1 MIIDSHVHV
10 GTFPSV
16 ESAGH
21 LLSTVPD
28 VVAFRTRHRELY
40 ERFAREEPLD
50 NGEALL
56 KDMDKFGVEKA
67 IVQSRPGISNDFVA
81 AIAARHPERLIPIAV
96 PTPWPTPADDP
107 RDKGRMMS
115 PRDVA
120 EELERCI
127 TELGMIGV
135 GEIFL
140 RRLTR
145 KLHPEDIAD
154 DLAPMMEVIAAHETS
169 VQIPTAWTQLPGGL
183 YYGDPIWVDEV
194 ANRHPSAR
202 IILTKMGREID
213 HLFENCLSVAMRNEN
228 VYLEVSGSSSN
239 HLRRALQV
247 IGPSR
252 LLFGTDWSPVWRF
265 VRDPAPVVLKSIRNV
280 EEATDDSGIRRQL
293 FSSTALNLYNV
304 PISRWARHA
313 RERREL
319 SHHRDDR

>member
-10 GTFPSV
+10 GTFASV
-16 ESAGH
+16 ESAGPS

-40 ERFAREEPLD
+40 ERFAHEQPID
-50 NGEALL
+50 NGETLL
-56 KDMDKFGVEKA
+56 KDMDGFGIAKA
-67 IVQSRPGISNDFVA
+67 IVQSRPGVSNDFVA

-96 PTPWPTPADDP
+96 PTPWPTPVDDP
-107 RDKGRMMS
+107 RDKERMMS
-115 PRDVA
+115 PQEVA

-127 TELGMIGV
+127 TKLGMVGV

-145 KLHPEDIAD
+145 RLHPEDIAD
-154 DLAPMMEVIAAHETS
+154 DLAPMMEVVARHETS

-202 IILTKMGREID
+202 IILTKMGRGID
-213 HLFENCLSVAMRNEN
+213 HIFENCLSVAMRNEN
-228 VYLEVSGSSSN
+228 VYLELSGSSAA

-247 IGPSR
+247 LGPSR

-265 VRDPAPVVLKSIRNV
+265 VLEPAPVVLKSIRNV
-280 EEATDDSGIRRQL
+280 EEATEDSDVRRQL
-293 FSSTALNLYNV
+293 FSSTALSLYKAA
-304 PISRWARHA
+304 ISSWAKRA
-313 RERREL
+313 SR
-319 SHHRDDR
+319 

>member
-1 MIIDSHVHV
+1 MIVDSHVHV

-16 ESAGH
+16 ESAGP

-40 ERFAREEPLD
+40 ERFAYEEPLD
-50 NGEALL
+50 NAETLI
-56 KDMDKFGVEKA
+56 KDLDKYGIAKA

-81 AIAARHPERLIPIAV
+81 SIAARYPGRLIPIAV
-96 PTPWPTPADDP
+96 PTPWPTPRDDP
-107 RDKGRMMS
+107 RRAQNMMS
-115 PRDVA
+115 PAEVA
-120 EELERCI
+120 IELERCI
-127 TELGMIGV
+127 AELGMVGV

-154 DLAPMMEVIAAHETS
+154 DLAPMMDVIARYEAS

-202 IILTKMGREID
+202 IILTKMGRGID
-213 HLFENCLSVAMRNEN
+213 HYFENCLSVAMRNEN
-228 VYLEVSGSSSN
+228 VFLEISGSSSS

-247 IGPSR
+247 IGPTR

-265 VRDPAPVVLKSIRNV
+265 VRDPAPVVLRSIRNV
-280 EEATDDSGIRRQL
+280 EEATDDPDVRRQL
-293 FSSTALNLYNV
+293 FSSTALSLYDV
-304 PISRWARHA
+304 AISRWTRHTQ
-313 RERREL
+313 
-319 SHHRDDR
+319 

>member
-16 ESAGH
+16 ESAGS

-40 ERFAREEPLD
+40 ERSAHEEPLD
-50 NGEALL
+50 NGDTLIR
-56 KDMDKFGVEKA
+56 DMDKFGIDKA
-67 IVQSRPGISNDFVA
+67 IVQSRPGISNDLVA
-81 AIAARHPERLIPIAV
+81 TIAARHRGRLIPIAV
-96 PTPWPTPADDP
+96 PTPWPTPIDDP
-107 RDKGRMMS
+107 REKQKMMS
-115 PRDVA
+115 PRAVA
-120 EELERCI
+120 VELERCI
-127 TELGMIGV
+127 ADLGMVGV

-145 KLHPEDIAD
+145 KLHPEDIAE
-154 DLAPMMEVIAAHETS
+154 DLAPMMEVIAHHGSS

-202 IILTKMGREID
+202 IILTKMGRGID
-213 HLFENCLSVAMRNEN
+213 HYFENCLAVAMRNEN
-228 VYLEVSGSSSN
+228 VYLEISGSSAN

-247 IGPSR
+247 IGAKR

-265 VRDPAPVVLKSIRNV
+265 VQHPAPVVLKSIRNV
-280 EEATDDSGIRRQL
+280 EEATDDSEVRRQL
-293 FSSTALNLYNV
+293 FSLTALSLYDAS
-304 PISRWARHA
+304 ISRWERHTPVA
-313 RERREL
+313 GL
-319 SHHRDDR
+319 

>member
-16 ESAGH
+16 ESAGP

-40 ERFAREEPLD
+40 ERSAHEEPLD
-50 NGEALL
+50 NGETLIGDL
-56 KDMDKFGVEKA
+56 DKYGIAKA

-81 AIAARHPERLIPIAV
+81 RIAARHPNRLIPLSV
-96 PTPWPTPADDP
+96 PTPWPTPTDDP
-107 RDKGRMMS
+107 RQAHNMMS
-115 PRDVA
+115 PKEVA
-120 EELERCI
+120 IELERCI
-127 TELGMIGV
+127 SELGMVGV

-154 DLAPMMEVIAAHETS
+154 DLAPMMDVIARHEAS

-202 IILTKMGREID
+202 IILTKMGRGID
-213 HLFENCLSVAMRNEN
+213 HYFENCLSVAMRNEN
-228 VYLEVSGSSSN
+228 VYLEISGSSSN

-247 IGPSR
+247 LGPTR
-252 LLFGTDWSPVWRF
+252 LLFGTDWSPAWRF

-280 EEATDDSGIRRQL
+280 EEATDDPDARRQL
-293 FSSTALNLYNV
+293 FSSTALSLYDAS
-304 PISRWARHA
+304 ISRWTRHIQERPAR
-313 RERREL
+313 
-319 SHHRDDR
+319 D